1 MSWQFSC
8 VQEGEWLE
16 ELMPVDP
23 GIEPLAF
30 QLLDDP
36 QQSRLKRS
44 LSRPQVFKKLVPQFG
59 SIKQPKS
66 ASHGLVLILG
76 TLNKPVPDV
85 LRDVDLS

>member
-8 VQEGEWLE
+8 VQEGELLE

-44 LSRPQVFKKLVPQFG
+44 LSRPQVFKKLLH
-59 SIKQPKS
+59 S
-66 ASHGLVLILG
+66 LG
-76 TLNKPVPDV
+76 ALNN
-85 LRDVDLS
+85 